1 LEGRRRPVIE
11 VFFKNKSWYR
21 RTRRNDPRIKTG
33 WAHAIEADH
42 WRHPVGCILD
52 ETLPFRVGA
61 DVVPDGLYRGKRSIR
76 RSGIARR
83 QAHNQ

>member
-1 LEGRRRPVIE
+1 VRRRTVVD

-21 RTRRNDPRIKTG
+21 RSRWSDPRIKIG
-33 WAHAIEADH
+33 SGQAIDARYR
-42 WRHPVGCILD
+42 RHPVGCILD

-61 DVVPDGLYRGKRSIR
+61 DVVPDGLYRGKRNIR